1 MNLEQLN
8 NQRIR
13 ENLPPLKVKDN
24 SGGGDCLFLA
34 ILDAGL
40 GKMYPDLTV
49 KVMRNA
55 ISEWC
60 QKNETLYLRT
70 MKETV
75 IGVYNSFWNDSEP
88 DYKEFIHQIRIPGT
102 WHIFNTHFIIN
113 VITDIYDIMIT
124 IVSNLPDSKPI
135 SIYRFGKST
144 RKILEEDT
152 IFIGHIAEFHYVAL
166 VEDLKTKIRI
176 INPNTNEKKEYTT
189 FEEMLEDKQ
198 KLENRYIELQHKIDV
213 SRNVALKDAIFERND
228 IGFFL
233 RNMNFITIKQENKN
247 PQDVIKVITK
257 LMENEKWN
265 AKKIM
270 YKITYLQMLNQFS
283 EYESLIQGK

>member
-1 MNLEQLN
+1 MNLEDFN

-13 ENLPPLKVKDN
+13 DKCPPLKVKDN
-24 SGGGDCLFLA
+24 TGGGDCLFLS

-49 KVMRNA
+49 GVMRKA

-60 QKNETLYLRT
+60 EKNETMYLRT

-88 DYKEFIHQIRIPGT
+88 DYKEFIRQIKITGT

-124 IVSNLPDSKPI
+124 IISNVPNSTPI
-135 SIYRFGKST
+135 NIYRFGKNT
-144 RKILEEDT
+144 RKILEEDI

-166 VEDLKTKIRI
+166 VEDQKIKIRI
-176 INPNTNEKKEYTT
+176 VNPNTNEKKEYPSY
-189 FEEMLEDKQ
+189 EEMLEDKQ
-198 KLENRYIELQHKIDV
+198 RLENRYIELQHKIDV
-213 SRNVALKDAIFERND
+213 SRNIALKDFIFERND

-233 RNMNFITIKQENKN
+233 KNMNFIIIKREKKD
-247 PQDVIKVITK
+247 PEEVTKVITK
-257 LMENEKWN
+257 LMDNEKLN

-270 YKITYLQMLNQFS
+270 YRVTYLQMLQQFS
-283 EYESLIQGK
+283 EYEKLI